1 MLKKILVFLL
11 WLIGLIV
18 LAMGC
23 WAAGVYLDWPAWRW
37 VLLFVGIL
45 VAVWLIAMLRR
56 RWIAWRLRRRLA
68 QPTTGTARI
77 SMAQVDRDWR
87 AGVRVLQRSRLSRFG
102 SPLYVLPWFIA
113 LGHDDAAKT
122 GLLRR
127 AAGSNPVHGH
137 GDAPVLRWWLLRNG
151 VILDPAEST
160 GPDDA
165 PIISQY
171 WHRLMHWM
179 LRTRRREPLNG
190 LIITLD
196 TAWLM
201 QGSDA
206 DLAEAGRRLRQ
217 RLDQLTRVYNVRLPV
232 YVVLTRC
239 EEFPGFRAWGESLDP
254 EVRDQPVGYAT
265 PGARES
271 ADKFIANAF
280 QSITRRMLDLRILQG
295 LRGQPDEAAFGLPE
309 RLPQLAARVD
319 KLMCPAFL
327 ATPYTET
334 PILGGLFLTA
344 SPGSA
349 DAAAAGWFAP
359 ELFDRLLPAR
369 RNAWQPIERWR
380 QWHRVLRHALTAGW
394 LVLCAAAAVLVIEG
408 YHVADQQLQPVA
420 WPTPDAYA
428 GGLSTD
434 LIALR
439 EARDGVEAFQSRR
452 NWKTRWLPF
461 QAQVDRTENTL
472 KGNYIHYYH
481 SEVTQA
487 AIDPLLTSS
496 LPTISQQDD
505 GELLAAWAQT
515 LVRRINLIDAV
526 LNHKDLSK
534 LPPPGAEL
542 LTIFKSA
549 GKATPSLLDLRL
561 IGDLYRH
568 YLQWQPSPN
577 VIKEERNALRQTLQS
592 LNLPERP
599 ISWVYS
605 WVALQ
610 GYLAPVRMSDYW
622 PLIDTSGQLE
632 VPAALT
638 LPGERAVA
646 DFLKQVGT
654 ATARPELW
662 AQRRAA
668 FEQTYQRAALKS
680 WHAFAVAFPYAAASL
695 PDATARRTVLT
706 ALMGQNG
713 PYRRLMHDLAALS
726 RRIPDNQRPAW
737 LQLAMRLDNLAQVAD
752 NEKLSGLAG
761 AVQSASVAN
770 KIGTDVLKKLGSGAS
785 LAKSLSYAG
794 GDNEMLS
801 DLEAYRKGVQE
812 TIPPLLQGQG
822 SAVDAAAKIWA
833 FGHDPAVKAVPL
845 IAARDAFETLR
856 RKVGGPTEA
865 TIDPIWKVLQGPFD
879 YVLDYAGR
887 AAACGLQS
895 DWESSVLNS
904 VQGVTDPVLVNQ
916 MLYGE
921 RGQVKTF
928 MSGPVKNFVDR
939 GAVRYEPRT
948 VQGQQIALNGQF
960 YAFANQTQLQQ
971 VGLLAD
977 QRRTTTAQ
985 AEIAALTQQDTA
997 LEQQIAKLQATSASV
1012 KLSTV
1017 PAQIN
1022 PDSRILPESVTLST
1036 QCAAKT
1042 LTLENLNFPNSAV
1055 FPWSLATCGDTV
1067 LTIRIGGMDL
1077 VKQWSGAQAFVQFLR
1092 TFASG
1097 QHRYTPFDFP
1107 DQAAALGAAGVR
1119 YITLTYRQQG
1129 QGPLLDAF
1137 QQADTLAAQVQANKD
1152 RISSLNPSAGVGVAP
1167 PPPAA
1172 YVPQQII
1179 SVCMGPVATGRTLLP
1194 ETPPQPS
1201 TDATAATGM
1210 ASAAAASTRPAAK
1223 PRAKPATVAAAKPAA
1238 RPRPARR
1245 HTRQAPPE
1253 DGKWSYSIQVGVF
1266 RDPED
1271 VRSRLK
1277 KNGYKVIEEPFP
1289 MGDKQYTSVL
1299 LRGYATREEAAAA
1312 ADEIGKLL
1320 DLKPIVIRRWA
1331 S

>member
-1 MLKKILVFLL
+1 MLKKLLVFLL
-11 WLIGLIV
+11 WLIGLIA

-23 WAAGVYLDWPAWRW
+23 WIAGVYLAWPAWRW
-37 VLLFVGIL
+37 LLLFVGIL
-45 VAVWLIAMLRR
+45 VAAWLIVLLRR

-68 QPTTGTARI
+68 QPTAGTARI

-113 LGHDDAAKT
+113 LGHDDAAKS

-127 AAGSNPVHGH
+127 AAGGDPVHGR

-165 PIISQY
+165 PINSQY

-201 QGSDA
+201 QGSDI
-206 DLAEAGRRLRQ
+206 DLADAGRHLRQ

-254 EVRDQPVGYAT
+254 NVRDQPVGYAT
-265 PGARES
+265 PGAKES
-271 ADKFIANAF
+271 ADKFIVHAF
-280 QSITRRMLDLRILQG
+280 QSIARRMLDLRILQG
-295 LRGQPDEAAFGLPE
+295 LHGQSDETAFSLPE
-309 RLPQLAARVD
+309 RLPQLAVRLD

-344 SPGSA
+344 SPGGA
-349 DAAAAGWFAP
+349 DTAAAGWFTP

-380 QWHRVLRHALTAGW
+380 QWHRILRHALTAGW
-394 LVLCAAAAVLVIEG
+394 LALCAIAAALVIEG

-439 EARDGVEAFQSRR
+439 ESRDSIQTFQSRR
-452 NWKTRWLPF
+452 SWKTRWLPF
-461 QAQVDRTENTL
+461 QAQVDLTEDKL
-472 KGNYIHYYH
+472 KGNYIHYYR

-487 AIDPLLTSS
+487 QIDPLLTSS
-496 LPTISQQDD
+496 LPSIKQQDD

-515 LVRRINLIDAV
+515 LVRRINLIDAA
-526 LNHKDLSK
+526 LAHKDLSK

-542 LTIFKSA
+542 LPIFKSA
-549 GKATPSLLDLRL
+549 GKTSLSLMDLRL

-568 YLQWQPSPN
+568 YLQWQPNTN
-577 VIKEERNALRQTLQS
+577 VIQEERGTLRQTLQS

-622 PLIDTSGQLE
+622 PLISTGGQPE

-638 LPGERAVA
+638 LPGERAVT

-668 FEQTYQRAALKS
+668 FEQAYERAALKS
-680 WHAFAVAFPYAAASL
+680 WHAFTVAFPYAVASL

-713 PYRRLMHDLAALS
+713 PYRRLMHDLAELG
-726 RRIPDNQRPAW
+726 RRIADPQRPAW
-737 LQLAMRLDNLAQVAD
+737 LQLAMRLDNLSQLAD
-752 NEKLSGLAG
+752 SQKLTGLAG
-761 AVQSASVAN
+761 AMQSADVAN

-785 LAKSLSYAG
+785 LAKSLSYVG
-794 GDNEMLS
+794 GDNAVMA
-801 DLEAYRKGVQE
+801 DLDAYRKGVQE

-822 SAVDAAAKIWA
+822 SAVEAAGKIWA
-833 FGHDPAVKAVPL
+833 FGHDPAVKGVPL
-845 IAARDAFETLR
+845 IAARDAFQALR
-856 RKVGGPTEA
+856 REIGGAAEGT
-865 TIDPIWKVLQGPFD
+865 TDPIWKLQQGPLD
-879 YVLDYAGR
+879 YALDYAGR
-887 AAACGLQS
+887 SAACGLQS

-904 VQGVTDPVLVNQ
+904 VQGVTDPVLVKQ

-921 RGQVKTF
+921 RGQVSTF
-928 MSGPVKNFVDR
+928 MAGPVKNFIDR

-948 VQGQQIALNGQF
+948 VQGHAIALNGQF

-971 VGLLAD
+971 VGMLVD
-977 QRRTTTAQ
+977 QRRSTTAQ
-985 AEIAALTQQDTA
+985 SEIAALTQQDTA
-997 LEQQIAKLQATSASV
+997 LEQQIAKLQTTSASV

-1017 PAQIN
+1017 PAQVN
-1022 PDSRILPESVTLST
+1022 PDARVLPESVTLST

-1055 FPWSLATCGDTV
+1055 FPWSQATCGDTV
-1067 LTIRIGGMDL
+1067 LTIRIGGMEL
-1077 VKQWSGAQAFVQFLR
+1077 VKQWSGAQAFIEFLR
-1092 TFASG
+1092 TYASG
-1097 QHRYTPFDFP
+1097 QHRYTPLDFP
-1107 DQAAALGAAGVR
+1107 DQASALAAAGVR
-1119 YITLTYRQQG
+1119 YITLIYRQQG
-1129 QGPLLDAF
+1129 QAPLLDAYK
-1137 QQADTLAAQVQANKD
+1137 QADTLAVQLQANKD
-1152 RISSLNPSAGVGVAP
+1152 RIASLNPSAGVGVAP

-1172 YVPQQII
+1172 YVPKQII
-1179 SVCMGPVATGRTLLP
+1179 SACMGPVASGQVLQP
-1194 ETPPQPS
+1194 EEPPQPAVRNTPS
-1201 TDATAATGM
+1201 QTAAAAAVASGARPAATSR
-1210 ASAAAASTRPAAK
+1210 AKPKSAAAAS
-1223 PRAKPATVAAAKPAA
+1223 AA
-1238 RPRPARR
+1238 RPRQASRRAAPA
-1245 HTRQAPPE
+1245 E
-1253 DGKWSYSIQVGVF
+1253 SGKWSYSIQVGVF
-1266 RDPED
+1266 RDAEE
-1271 VRSRLK
+1271 VRSRLTEK
-1277 KNGYKVIEEPFP
+1277 GYKVVEEPFP

-1299 LRGYATREEAAAA
+1299 LRGYPTREDAAAA
-1312 ADEIGKLL
+1312 AEEIGKLL
-1320 DLKPIVIRRWA
+1320 NLKPIVIRRWA